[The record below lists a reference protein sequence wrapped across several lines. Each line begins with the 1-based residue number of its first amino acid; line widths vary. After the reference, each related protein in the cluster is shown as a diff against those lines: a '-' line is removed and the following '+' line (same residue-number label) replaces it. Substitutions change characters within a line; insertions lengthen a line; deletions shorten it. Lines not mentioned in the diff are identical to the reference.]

1 MNFTPWDTINEAI
14 NAGAKYWSVYDQ
26 SGKRLIFELQQD
38 TAPED
43 SAEKLKAIL
52 NREAGEFVQVRLSFQ
67 SVKDKGNGGNTRGF
81 NYFYKLPNPGGS
93 ITGPM
98 QYNGG
103 GASIGVPLE
112 TYLGVLKE
120 CNDLK
125 IEYDRLKNATPSLAQ
140 TLGTPENINKAF
152 DLIGIIA
159 SSLNNKNKPAAL
171 IASPDQFDKETT
183 DAVNTLLTFQD
194 GRQALI
200 NIAAAGPLVWAMIH
214 QGLIDNKLLP

>member
-1 MNFTPWDTINEAI
+1 MNFTPWDTINEAV

-43 SAEKLKAIL
+43 SADKLKAIL
-52 NREAGEFVQVRLSFQ
+52 NREAGEFVQVKLSFQ

-81 NYFYKLPNPGGS
+81 NYYYKLPNPGGS

-98 QYNGG
+98 QYH
-103 GASIGVPLE
+103 GAGLGVPLE
-112 TYLGVLKE
+112 TYMIAV
-120 CNDLK
+120 NDANESKRAL
-125 IEYDRLKNATPSLAQ
+125 DRLQNATPNIWQ
-140 TLGTPENINKAF
+140 TVATPDNITKALEIAGMF
-152 DLIGIIA
+152 A
-159 SSLNNKNKPAAL
+159 SSLTNKNKPAAL
-171 IASPDQFDKETT
+171 IAAPDQFDKETT
-183 DAVNTLLTFQD
+183 EAINTLLTFQD

>member
-1 MNFTPWDTINEAI
+1 MNFTPFDTINEAI
-14 NAGAKYWSVYDQ
+14 LAGAKYWSVYDQ

-43 SAEKLKAIL
+43 SADKLKAIL

-67 SVKDKGNGGNTRGF
+67 SVKDKGAGGNTRGF

-93 ITGPM
+93 ITGPI
-98 QYNGG
+98 QYNGSG
-103 GASIGVPLE
+103 MGVPLE
-112 TYLGVLKE
+112 TYMIAV
-120 CNDLK
+120 NDANESKRAL
-125 IEYDRLKNATPSLAQ
+125 DRLLNATPNILDRIA
-140 TLGTPENINKAF
+140 TPENITIA
-152 DLIGIIA
+152 LGIADKFA
-159 SSLNNKNKPAAL
+159 SRFTNVSLPAQVISA
-171 IASPDQFDKETT
+171 PDQFDKETT
-183 DAVNTLLTFQD
+183 EAVNTLLTFTD